1 MNNNNK
7 KPTLGRGIGSLLGN
21 NPTNS
26 FAGVVNQNTMNSMP
40 EFNREAAVVA
50 KSDDTNNIF
59 MVDISQV
66 KANPNQPRKIFKEK
80 DLEELSLSIKE
91 NGIIQP
97 ILVTK
102 VQGGFEVIAGERRL
116 RAAKKA
122 GLEKV
127 PVIVRT
133 ATDRDKMILA
143 VIENVQ
149 RSDLNCVEEA
159 VAYYQLMSDFK
170 VTQEELAKKIGKE
183 RSTVANFLRILKLPR
198 PVLDLLQKEIL
209 SFGHAKVLVSIEDKE
224 TVIRLA
230 NLAVTNQWSVRELE
244 DATKGRDKKPKE
256 NINKFF
262 NEKLDVC
269 RQTLEKK
276 TGFHFDIAS
285 KKNGKGEI
293 TIKFNNEAEFNDVYE
308 FLLK

>member
-1 MNNNNK
+1 MNNNK
-7 KPTLGRGIGSLLGN
+7 KQTLGRGIGSLLGGN
-21 NPTNS
+21 NS
-26 FAGVVNQNTMNSMP
+26 FAGVINQNTLNSIP
-40 EFNREAAVVA
+40 EFKKETSATASVRIE
-50 KSDDTNNIF
+50 DTNNIL

-66 KANPNQPRKIFKEK
+66 KGNANQPRKIFKEK

-91 NGIIQP
+91 NGILQP
-97 ILVTK
+97 LLVTK
-102 VQGGFEVIAGERRL
+102 VEGGFEVIAGERRL

-122 GLEKV
+122 GLERV

-133 ATDRDKMILA
+133 ATERDKMILA

-149 RSDLNCVEEA
+149 RADLNCVEEA
-159 VAYYQLMSDFK
+159 VAYYQLISDFK

-209 SFGHAKVLVSIEDKE
+209 SFGHAKILVSIEDKE
-224 TVIRLA
+224 NVIRLA
-230 NLAVTNQWSVRELE
+230 NLTVTNQWSVRELE
-244 DATKGRDKKPKE
+244 DAMKGRNKKPKE
-256 NINKFF
+256 VTNKFF

-276 TGFHFDIAS
+276 TGFHFDIGS
-285 KKNGKGEI
+285 KKNGKGQI
-293 TIKFNNEAEFNDVYE
+293 VIKFNNEAEFNDVYE